1 MKKIVSL
8 CTILSIILFNTSP
21 CFASWGKGYKYVDG
35 GGIYSNVTF
44 PKTVGKNIDNKS
56 VDLSNLKK
64 GESGSMNILYLFEIG
79 DSGINAAAKQGNI
92 KKIHY
97 VETKNE
103 KIYIPLL
110 FFPIYVKG
118 IKTVVYGE

>member
-8 CTILSIILFNTSP
+8 CTILSIILFNTAP
-21 CFASWGKGYKYVDG
+21 CFASWGSGYKYVDG